1 MLRKCRNSYILP
13 DKLRGDN
20 MINRL
25 KRVIFTIVIC
35 SFITTMSCTFFGD
48 LESFA
53 AEIVPNQDNGV
64 ENNTDIKEEG
74 TEENKEENTEENT
87 EESTEENK
95 DKNIQ
100 TNEIKPSETAFVSI
114 ELLEKSKKSSKK
126 AMFVLEFELGNEL
139 INGVEEPAIAETLYI
154 EELDFSLP
162 LEKLN
167 SYITEFEL
175 SGLEN
180 KKYKYYIRSVNNQEY
195 KGYFKINF
203 AESDKETKPKVIFKG
218 FPKKKVFE
226 GTNVVIRMITDKAN
240 SKLTFNGMPF
250 GGKITRGGVRI

>member
-1 MLRKCRNSYILP
+1 
-13 DKLRGDN
+13 

-53 AEIVPNQDNGV
+53 AEIVPNRDNGV

-74 TEENKEENTEENT
+74 TEENKEENTEENK
-87 EESTEENK
+87 EESTEENKDEDK

-203 AESDKETKPKVIFKG
+203 AESDNDTKPKVIFKG
-218 FPKKKVFE
+218 IPKKKVFD
-226 GTNVVIRMITDKAN
+226 GTDVVLRMVTDNTN
-240 SKLTFNGMPF
+240 SKFTFNGKSF
-250 GGKITRGGVRI
+250 GGKTIRGGVRV